1 MAMDKIEL
9 SEFLATYGK
18 LLTDKQRDV
27 LSMYCDC
34 DCTLSEI
41 ASEQGIS
48 RQGVRDAIVKSEAS
62 LLQFENALHIVQ
74 LTRELNL
81 AIERG
86 AVAEVLDIVKKFVG
100 KE

>member
-86 AVAEVLDIVKKFVG
+86 TVAEVLDIVKKFVG

>member
-1 MAMDKIEL
+1 MALNKIEL
-9 SEFLATYGK
+9 SQLLATYGK

-41 ASEQGIS
+41 AAEHGIS
-48 RQGVRDAIVKSEAS
+48 RQGVRDAIVKAEAA
-62 LLQFENALHIVQ
+62 LLEMESALHLSK
-74 LTRELNL
+74 LTRELNV
-81 AIERG
+81 AIQSN
-86 AVAEVLDIVKKFVG
+86 ATAEVFDIAKKFVG

>member
-1 MAMDKIEL
+1 MARDKIEL

>member
-1 MAMDKIEL
+1 MALTKIQL
-9 SEFLATYGK
+9 SQLLATYGK

-27 LSMYCDC
+27 LTMYCDC

-48 RQGVRDAIVKSEAS
+48 RQGVRDAIVKSEAT
-62 LLQFENALHIVQ
+62 LVELENALHIAN
-74 LTRELNL
+74 LTHELNL
-81 AIERG
+81 AVQNGDESAAFAI
-86 AVAEVLDIVKKFVG
+86 AKKFVG

>member
-1 MAMDKIEL
+1 MALDKIEL
-9 SEFLATYGK
+9 SQLLATYGK

-27 LSMYCDC
+27 LTMYCDC

-48 RQGVRDAIVKSEAS
+48 RQGVRDAIVKSEAT
-62 LLQFENALHIVQ
+62 LLELENALHLSK

-81 AIERG
+81 AIQTEDETKVFQI
-86 AVAEVLDIVKKFVG
+86 AKKFVG

>member
-1 MAMDKIEL
+1 MALDKIEL
-9 SEFLATYGK
+9 SQLLAIYGK

-27 LSMYCDC
+27 LSVYCDC

-48 RQGVRDAIVKSEAS
+48 RQAVRDTIVKSEAT
-62 LLQFENALHIVQ
+62 LLEFENALHVAK

-81 AIERG
+81 AVG
-86 AVAEVLDIVKKFVG
+86 NNSASEVFDIARKFVG

>member
-1 MAMDKIEL
+1 MALDKIEL
-9 SEFLATYGK
+9 SQLLATYGK

-48 RQGVRDAIVKSEAS
+48 RQGVRDAIVKSEAT
-62 LLQFENALHIVQ
+62 LLELENALHLSK

-81 AIERG
+81 AIQKDDKT
-86 AVAEVLDIVKKFVG
+86 EVLDIVKKFVG

>member
-1 MAMDKIEL
+1 MALDKIEL
-9 SEFLATYGK
+9 SQLLATYGK

-41 ASEQGIS
+41 ASEHGIS
-48 RQGVRDAIVKSEAS
+48 RQGVRDAIVKAETA
-62 LLQFENALHIVQ
+62 LCEFENVLHLAE
-74 LTRELNL
+74 LTQQLNL
-81 AIERG
+81 AVQNG
-86 AVAEVLDIVKKFVG
+86 SSAEVFDIAKKFVG

>member
-9 SEFLATYGK
+9 SEFLAIYGK